1 MAKPKIDAAK
11 LARELVGIHRDHA
24 KIFARIDDI
33 KSQLKQAAG
42 EKGENLK
49 LEFTGLGQV
58 KVSRP
63 RGKELKGIAP
73 EVKAEVFLGL
83 TEKQRNRLI
92 DDGVIVMAEQWSS
105 AYYGAVTVELF

>member
-1 MAKPKIDAAK
+1 MAKARIDAGK
-11 LARELVGIHRDHA
+11 LAKELVTIHRDNA

-33 KSQLKQAAG
+33 KSQLKQAATD
-42 EKGENLK
+42 KGENLK

-58 KVSRP
+58 KVSRA

-83 TEKQRNRLI
+83 TEKQRKKLI
-92 DDGVIVMAEQWSS
+92 DDGVIVMAEQWSNP
-105 AYYGAVTVELF
+105 YYGAVTVELF